1 MQFTCDCGM
10 PVFPP
15 WPFQQVANVLGASE
29 SRPGPISQL
38 LTSDRFREGCQGARA
53 LMASS
58 EARALGLIMSW
69 NSALCKPGWTPTL
82 KPEYLDV
89 CANSQGTSQPIG
101 CSALIKALLAFHFL
115 WKKVNLSCNL
125 LQSVVQASKLYS
137 LKQQMVGGEQRSAQP
152 EHSGMP
158 VFFLKIVLLVT
169 VTVLALYTILLGSLL
184 SLCVWNLLYT
194 CF

>member
-101 CSALIKALLAFHFL
+101 CSALIKALLVSIFYEKRWIWVAICYSQWSRL
-115 WKKVNLSCNL
+115 PNYIPWSSKWLEENKGQPSQNT
-125 LQSVVQASKLYS
+125 QACQCSFS
-137 LKQQMVGGEQRSAQP
+137 R
-152 EHSGMP
+152 
-158 VFFLKIVLLVT
+158 
-169 VTVLALYTILLGSLL
+169 
-184 SLCVWNLLYT
+184 
-194 CF
+194 